1 MGRAQGKQLQ
11 LPLPGADGEVANQGL
26 LGGQGQEK
34 GNLHSLRLCQ
44 LNSRGKELP
53 GRSFWQHHP
62 FYCRSPTGT
71 AGPSSASQR
80 KNFTPAGTSR
90 KNNKQRN
97 ALTPSVLSPIP
108 DG

>member
-53 GRSFWQHHP
+53 GRSF
-62 FYCRSPTGT
+62 
-71 AGPSSASQR
+71 
-80 KNFTPAGTSR
+80 
-90 KNNKQRN
+90 
-97 ALTPSVLSPIP
+97 
-108 DG
+108 